1 MSSISS
7 STGAGARPT
16 YQRPVRDDTR
26 TEARQAEERGRAE
39 STRAERT
46 ETVRAEA
53 ESRAAD
59 DRRREEAPK
68 VESTPRTPGSGVQ
81 LTNDMLVFLQSG

>member
-16 YQRPVRDDTR
+16 YQRPVRDDTQA
-26 TEARQAEERGRAE
+26 EARQAEERRRAE
-39 STRAERT
+39 SARSERT
-46 ETVRAEA
+46 ETARAEA
-53 ESRAAD
+53 ESRAE
-59 DRRREEAPK
+59 DRRREQAPK
-68 VESTPRTPGSGVQ
+68 VESAPRTPGSGVQ